1 MASTHG
7 GVLVTWRYPRGADCL
22 RGFRVEF
29 AATNE
34 RKFAPLNKGRESIMS
49 FYDHR
54 SVTVNDGTAGT
65 AGSEGSEGGWYR
77 VKALDFWGASGPY
90 SPPEKYAFHDME

>member
-34 RKFAPLNKGRESIMS
+34 RHFAPLNEGRESIMG
-49 FYDHR
+49 FHDHQIGDDR
-54 SVTVNDGTAGT
+54 TTVG
-65 AGSEGSEGGWYR
+65 EGGWYR
-77 VKALDFWGASGPY
+77 VRAVDFWGDSGPY
-90 SPPEKYAFHDME
+90 SPPEKYVRVS

>member
-34 RKFAPLNKGRESIMS
+34 RQFAPLNEGRESIMG
-49 FYDHR
+49 FYDHQIGG
-54 SVTVNDGTAGT
+54 DGTT
-65 AGSEGSEGGWYR
+65 AVRNGGWYR
-77 VKALDFWGASGPY
+77 VRAVDFWGDSGPY
-90 SPPEKYAFHDME
+90 SPPEKY

>member
-1 MASTHG
+1 MASNHG

-29 AATNE
+29 AVTNE
-34 RKFAPLNKGRESIMS
+34 REFEPLNKGRESIMN

-54 SVTVNDGTAGT
+54 GVTVYDGST
-65 AGSEGSEGGWYR
+65 GGWYR
-77 VKALDFWGASGPY
+77 VKAVDFWGASGPY
-90 SPPEKYAFHDME
+90 SPPEKYAFHNMK